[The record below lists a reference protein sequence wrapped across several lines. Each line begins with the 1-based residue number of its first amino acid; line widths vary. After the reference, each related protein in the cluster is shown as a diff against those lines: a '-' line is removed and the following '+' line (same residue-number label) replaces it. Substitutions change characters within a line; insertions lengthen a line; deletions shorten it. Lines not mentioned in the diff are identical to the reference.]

1 MQKIFFHAVVAQG
14 DRRTLQI
21 FVISL

>member
-1 MQKIFFHAVVAQG
+1 MQNIFFHAVVTQG